1 MKLSTYI
8 LSIALQPLLLSQVQY
23 PNSSFEI
30 IYDANGDSLPFIIHA
45 ENGKNYGFENVDI
58 ENPFMKGLQASTD
71 SHTYKELEV
80 QNGILTK
87 NNTISETL
95 VNAGAEILIKE
106 DIFDHFSSLQSVD
119 YSPFDDE
126 TTQYE
131 SGGLF
136 NIEDFKID
144 GFEGEINFTGL
155 DEISQLHTQE
165 SISANSN
172 WNIGFEADGLM
183 DLSAF
188 AENQTA
194 PAYMK
199 INMDLSYIGCKSIRT
214 QWGDKTA
221 SLIGSQIDATV
232 TVGSFELDA
241 RDYTDVPAGQN
252 TIMTFLGLSMS
263 MEIDLNAYFLKDYG
277 EYILNVSGDVS
288 MPPEI
293 TFVYQGQTLSLP
305 FPQTSVIINNQR
317 VYTSRNYADSPRSFL
332 ETRDDMNT
340 HPSMMQSWTWN
351 GAFPWVYDNS
361 SKSWFYYHSSSG
373 GYFVYHANLKNWY
386 KFDVSTGV
394 WNPHSF

>member
-1 MKLSTYI
+1 MKLLTYI
-8 LSIALQPLLLSQVQY
+8 LSLALQPLLLSQVQY

-45 ENGKNYGFENVDI
+45 ENGENYGFENVDI

-87 NNTISETL
+87 HHTISETL

-136 NIEDFKID
+136 NIEDFKMD

-155 DEISQLHTQE
+155 DGISQLHSQE

-172 WNIGFEADGLM
+172 WIIGFEADGLM
-183 DLSAF
+183 DLS
-188 AENQTA
+188 ESGLDQKI

-199 INMDLSYIGCKSIRT
+199 LNMDLSYIGCKSIRT

-221 SLIGSQIDATV
+221 SLIGGKMDATI

-241 RDYTDVPAGQN
+241 RDYTYVPSGQDP
-252 TIMTFLGLSMS
+252 IMTFLGLSMT

-277 EYILNVSGDVS
+277 EYILNMSVDGSTPS
-288 MPPEI
+288 EI
-293 TFVYQGQTLSLP
+293 SFVYQGQTISQPLA
-305 FPQTSVIINNQR
+305 QTSLAMHNQR

-332 ETRDDMNT
+332 ETRDDLT
-340 HPSMMQSWTWN
+340 AHPSMMQSWTWN